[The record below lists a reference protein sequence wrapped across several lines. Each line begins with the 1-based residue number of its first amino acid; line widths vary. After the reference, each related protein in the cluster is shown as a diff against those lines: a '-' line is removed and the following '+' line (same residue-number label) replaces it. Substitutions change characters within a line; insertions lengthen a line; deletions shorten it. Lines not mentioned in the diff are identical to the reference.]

1 MIYSIKSDKPSF
13 KNIEFKSGFN
23 VILAERTKEST
34 KKDSRNGLGKSTL
47 IEIIHFCLG
56 ANKGETLSKKE
67 MEGWSF
73 TIDLNIAE
81 KRYSVTRNISEQN
94 KIVIEGDC
102 SGWPITPDIDNKTG
116 ARILSR
122 NDWNRV
128 LGVLMFG
135 LNPSFGDMKY
145 VPTFRSMISYLIRRN
160 GQRGAFLNPFQQYK
174 NQLEWD
180 IQVNNAYLL
189 GLGWEFSSKWQVLK
203 DRVKI
208 LAQIK
213 QEAQTGILKNFMGTL
228 GELEALKVRL
238 EAQTKQEGEQ
248 LKSFRVH
255 PQYSKIET
263 DANDLT
269 RRIHELINGNI
280 SDKRLLQHYETSL
293 KEEVD
298 ANPESLTK
306 VYEEAGLTLPDLVTK
321 RLDDVLTF
329 HKQVVA
335 NRKEF
340 LKAEVEKIKSN
351 IARREQQKQELS
363 SKKVEMMLVLQEHGA
378 LEEYTQLQNNHQ
390 RTVSELRDLD
400 IKIENLKRFEQGKS
414 AVTVEME
421 LLQQQASIDLSE
433 RKVQKEKAILL
444 FNANSQAL
452 YEAPGTLS
460 IDVSKTGF
468 KFGVI
473 IERSGSHGIG
483 NMKIFCYDLVLAQI
497 WAERS
502 IAPGLLIHDSI
513 IFADVDERQK
523 ALALELAAK
532 ESEKLGFQYICTM
545 NSDSIPRGD
554 FSQDFNFDKYVRKT
568 LTDATDDGGL
578 LGIRF

>member
-1 MIYSIKSDKPSF
+1 MIYSIRSNKSSF
-13 KNIEFKSGFN
+13 KNIEFKPGFN

-56 ANKGETLSKKE
+56 ATKSETLSKKE

-73 TIDLNIAE
+73 TVDLDIAG

-102 SGWPITPDIDNKTG
+102 SGWPIMPDTDKYTG
-116 ARILSR
+116 AKVLSR
-122 NDWNRV
+122 TDWTRV
-128 LGVLMFG
+128 LGVLMFD
-135 LNPSFGDMKY
+135 LKPSFGDMKY
-145 VPTFRSMISYLIRRN
+145 VPTFRSMISYLVRRN

-180 IQVNNAYLL
+180 IQVNNTYLL
-189 GLGWEFSSKWQVLK
+189 GLGWEIPSKWQVLK

-213 QEAQTGILKNFMGTL
+213 QEVQTGILASFMGTL
-228 GELEALKVRL
+228 GELDALKVRI
-238 EAQTKQEGEQ
+238 EAQGKQEDEQ

-263 DANDLT
+263 DANNLT
-269 RRIHELINGNI
+269 RKIHELINENI
-280 SDKRLLQHYETSL
+280 SAKMLLEHYESSL
-293 KEEVD
+293 NEEVD
-298 ANPESLTK
+298 AKPESVTK

-321 RLDDVLTF
+321 RLNDVLSF

-335 NRKEF
+335 NRKGF
-340 LKAEVEKIKSN
+340 LKAEIEKIKNN
-351 IARREQQKQELS
+351 IARREQQKQELTS
-363 SKKVEMMLVLQEHGA
+363 NKAELMLVLQEQGA
-378 LEEYTQLQNNHQ
+378 FEEYTQLQNKHQ
-390 RTVSELRDLD
+390 KTVSELKDLE
-400 IKIENLKRFEQGKS
+400 IKIENLKKFEQGKS
-414 AVTVEME
+414 AVTVEVE

-452 YEAPGTLS
+452 YETPGTFS

-468 KFGVI
+468 KFGVS

-497 WAERS
+497 WAEKS
-502 IAPGLLIHDSI
+502 ISPGILIHDSI

-532 ESEKLGFQYICTM
+532 ESEKLNFQYICTI
-545 NSDSIPRGD
+545 NSDTIPAKD
-554 FSQDFNFDKYVRKT
+554 FSEGFNLGKFVRKT

>member
-13 KNIEFKSGFN
+13 KNIEFKPGFN

-56 ANKGETLSKKE
+56 ANKGETLSKKK
-67 MEGWSF
+67 MDGWSF
-73 TIDLNIAE
+73 TVDLDIAG

-102 SGWPITPDIDNKTG
+102 SGWPITPDTDKETG
-116 ARILSR
+116 AKVLSR
-122 NDWNRV
+122 NDWIRV

-135 LNPSFGDMKY
+135 LKPSFGEMKY
-145 VPTFRSMISYLIRRN
+145 VPTFRSMVSYLVRRN
-160 GQRGAFLNPFQQYK
+160 GQRGAFLNPFQQFK
-174 NQLEWD
+174 NQREWD

-189 GLGWEFSSKWQVLK
+189 GLGWELPSKWQVLK

-208 LAQIK
+208 LDQIK
-213 QEAQTGILKNFMGTL
+213 QEAQTGILADFMGTL
-228 GELEALKVRL
+228 GEIEALKVRI
-238 EAQTKQEGEQ
+238 EAQAKQEGVQ

-269 RRIHELINGNI
+269 RSIHVLINENI
-280 SDKRLLQHYETSL
+280 SDKRLLEHYEVSL
-293 KEEVD
+293 KEEID
-298 ANPESLTK
+298 AKPESVIK
-306 VYEEAGLTLPDLVTK
+306 VYEEAGLTLPDLVIK
-321 RLDDVLTF
+321 RLDDVLSF
-329 HKQVVA
+329 HKQIVA
-335 NRKEF
+335 NRKDF
-340 LKAEVEKIKSN
+340 LKAEIEKIKNN

-363 SKKVEMMLVLQEHGA
+363 SKKAELMLVLQEHGA
-378 LEEYTQLQNNHQ
+378 LAEYTQLQNNHQ
-390 RTVSELRDLD
+390 KTVSELKDLE
-400 IKIENLKRFEQGKS
+400 IKIENLKKFEQGKS

-421 LLQQQASIDLSE
+421 LLQQQANIDLSE

-483 NMKIFCYDLVLAQI
+483 NMKIFCYDLLLAQI
-497 WAERS
+497 WAEKS
-502 IAPGLLIHDSI
+502 ISPGILIHDSI

-532 ESEKLGFQYICTM
+532 ESERLKFQYICTI
-545 NSDSIPRGD
+545 NSDTIPAKD
-554 FSQDFNFDKYVRKT
+554 FSEGFNLGKYVRKT